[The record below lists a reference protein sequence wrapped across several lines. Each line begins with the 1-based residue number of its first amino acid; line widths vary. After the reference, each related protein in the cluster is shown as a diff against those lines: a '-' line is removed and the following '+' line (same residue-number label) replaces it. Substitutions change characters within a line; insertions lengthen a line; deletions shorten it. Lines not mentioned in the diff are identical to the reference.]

1 MRFPYELSAALMG
14 ATAAIVMVQPQ
25 IAQALTA
32 EELSQRA
39 QEITVFIRNNKSP
52 LTASGSGVIIGKSGD
67 NPQVYYVLTAYHVV
81 KNQELGKEKGY
92 TIVTPEITTPENQR
106 QASEEITLDYSTVQQ
121 LTDENGDLVDLAIL
135 QFTSDRDYREATLAN
150 YDLKSQVGSN
160 TSQLVFASGWPA
172 RREETEELKRLFTP
186 GLRVGKDLAAALA
199 NRSIQLGYEL
209 LYTSITYPGMSG
221 GPVLDANGY
230 VIAIHGQSEGD
241 GVNEVESGT
250 NDFRVRLGYSMGI
263 PIQTFLNHQTAQ
275 EIQTALRT
283 TDEAPTNTSR
293 EEVAAS
299 LVSFLPKVPEGERA
313 EDPRAWVNY
322 GNELWR
328 IGDVFKS
335 TGNKQGIELQEQAI
349 AAYNSAIAKTPSFY
363 QAWLARGNV
372 FTDLGDFKNALISYE
387 QAIDNFPYEETLK
400 SYQAATK
407 EEEKTQAKR
416 DLDLYAS
423 LWRYKGL
430 VLSKLNRHNDAVA
443 AFEKVLEVN
452 ETDFVAVDLK
462 GFALMELGDNEAAL
476 ASFDRAIE
484 LNPEY
489 IFAWVHKGDALAK
502 LDRLSA
508 AVAAYE
514 QVLKIQPNYYNATFQ
529 RADVLAEFLRQ
540 NGDTPG
546 ALAEI
551 LVINLTQ
558 PDGLQ
563 RLGLAQ
569 FGLVNRE
576 GAIATFTE
584 ATNQNPDD
592 AAAWVA
598 KGFTLIVDDRYAE
611 ARLAFEKA
619 LEINPEDRAT
629 LDALAALNQLEQL
642 DDSQSGL
649 GGVSQ

>member
-1 MRFPYELSAALMG
+1 MRFPYELSAALIG
-14 ATAAIVMVQPQ
+14 TTAAIVMFQPQ

-32 EELSQRA
+32 EELTQQA
-39 QEITVFIRNNKSP
+39 EEITVLIRNNLSP
-52 LTASGSGVIIGKSGD
+52 LTASGSGVIIGKSGA
-67 NPQVYYVLTAYHVV
+67 NPQVYYVLTAHHVV
-81 KNQELGKEKGY
+81 KNRDLGENQGY
-92 TIVTPEITTPENQR
+92 TIVTPGKEDTAN
-106 QASEEITLDYSTVQQ
+106 EEITLDYSTVQQ
-121 LTDENGDLVDLAIL
+121 LTDENGELVDLAIL
-135 QFTSDRDYREATLAN
+135 QFTSDRDYRIATLAN

-172 RREETEELKRLFTP
+172 GREEAQRLFSP

-199 NRSIQLGYEL
+199 NRSTQLGYEL

-241 GVNEVESGT
+241 RVNEVEVGT

-263 PIQTFLNHQTAQ
+263 PIQTFLSHQTAQ
-275 EIQTALRT
+275 EIETALQT
-283 TDEAPTNTSR
+283 TTEAPTNLSR
-293 EEVAAS
+293 EEVALS
-299 LVSFLPKVPEGERA
+299 LTSFQPKPPEGERA
-313 EDPRAWVNY
+313 DDPRAWVNY

-335 TGNKQGIELQEQAI
+335 TGNQEGIKYQNDAI
-349 AAYNSAIAKTPSFY
+349 AAYDTAVEKSPSFY

-387 QAIDNFPYEETLK
+387 KAIENFPYEQTQK
-400 SYQAATK
+400 TYQTATK
-407 EEEKTQAKR
+407 EEEKTQAER

-430 VLSKLNRHNDAVA
+430 VLSKLNRNDEAVG
-443 AFEKVLEVN
+443 AFDRVLEVN

-462 GFALMELGDNEAAL
+462 GFAQMELGENEAAL
-476 ASFDRAIE
+476 ASFERAIE

-502 LDRLSA
+502 LDRLPD

-514 QVLKIQPNYYNATFQ
+514 QVLKIQPNYYNAAFQ

-540 NGDTPG
+540 NGENTE
-546 ALAEI
+546 ALTEI
-551 LVINLTQ
+551 LAIDLEQ
-558 PDGLQ
+558 PDGLN

-569 FGLVNRE
+569 FGLTDRE
-576 GAIATFTE
+576 GAIATFSE
-584 ATNQNPDD
+584 ATNRNSND
-592 AAAWVA
+592 AAAWAA
-598 KGFTLIVDDRYAE
+598 KGLTLIVDNRYAE

-619 LEINPEDRAT
+619 LEINPKDAAT
-629 LDALAALNQLEQL
+629 LDALAILTQLEQL

>member
-1 MRFPYELSAALMG
+1 MRFPLELSAALIG
-14 ATAAIVMVQPQ
+14 TTAAIVMFQPQ
-25 IAQALTA
+25 VAQALTV

-39 QEITVFIRNNKSP
+39 QEITVLIRNNGS
-52 LTASGSGVIIGKSGD
+52 ASGSGSGVIIGKSGE

-81 KNQELGKEKGY
+81 KDQELGKEKGY
-92 TIVTPEITTPENQR
+92 TIVTPENNSREN
-106 QASEEITLDYSTVQQ
+106 EEVILDYSTVQQ
-121 LTDENGDLVDLAIL
+121 LTDENGELVDLAIL
-135 QFTSDRDYREATLAN
+135 QFTSDRDYRIATLAN

-172 RREETEELKRLFTP
+172 GREEVKRLFTP
-186 GLRVGKDLAAALA
+186 GFRVGKDLAAALA

-241 GVNEVESGT
+241 RVNEVEAGT

-263 PIQTFLNHQTAQ
+263 PIQTFLSHQTAQ
-275 EIQTALRT
+275 EIQAALQVT
-283 TDEAPTNTSR
+283 TEAPTNLSR
-293 EEVAAS
+293 EEVTDS
-299 LVSFLPKVPEGERA
+299 LLSLMPEIPTGERA
-313 EDPRAWVNY
+313 DDPRSWVNY

-328 IGDVFKS
+328 IGDVFKT
-335 TGNKQGIELQEQAI
+335 TGDKQGIELQKKAI
-349 AAYNSAIAKTPSFY
+349 AAYNKAVEKAPSFY

-372 FTDLGDFKNALISYE
+372 FTDLGGFEDALISYE
-387 QAIDNFPYEETLK
+387 KAIETFPYEQTQKAYEN
-400 SYQAATK
+400 ATK
-407 EEEKTQAKR
+407 EEEKIQVKR

-430 VLSKLNRHNDAVA
+430 VLSKLNRYDEAVE

-462 GFALMELGDNEAAL
+462 GFAQMELGDNEAAL
-476 ASFDRAIE
+476 ASFERAIE
-484 LNPEY
+484 LNSEY
-489 IFAWVHKGDALAK
+489 IYAWVHKGDALAK
-502 LDRLSA
+502 LDRLPA

-514 QVLKIQPNYYNATFQ
+514 QVLKIQPNYYNAAFQ

-540 NGDTPG
+540 NGETPE
-546 ALAEI
+546 ALTEI
-551 LVINLTQ
+551 LVINLEQ
-558 PDGLQ
+558 PDGLH

-569 FGLVNRE
+569 FGLVDRE
-576 GAIATFTE
+576 GAIATFGE
-584 ATNQNPDD
+584 ATNRNPDD
-592 AAAWVA
+592 AAAWAA
-598 KGFTLIVDDRYAE
+598 KGLTLIVDNRYAE
-611 ARLAFEKA
+611 ARLAFQKA
-619 LEINPEDRAT
+619 LEINPENAAT
-629 LDALAALNQLEQL
+629 LDALAILKQLEEL

>member
-14 ATAAIVMVQPQ
+14 TTAAIVMVKPQ

-32 EELSQRA
+32 EELSLRA
-39 QEITVFIRNNKSP
+39 QQITVFIRNNKSP
-52 LTASGSGVIIGKSGD
+52 LTASGSGVIVGKVGKSGD
-67 NPQVYYVLTAYHVV
+67 SPQVYYVLTAYHVV

-92 TIVTPEITTPENQR
+92 TIVTPGKEDR
-106 QASEEITLDYSTVQQ
+106 ASEEIILDYSTVQQ
-121 LTDENGDLVDLAIL
+121 LTDRNGDLVDLAIL
-135 QFTSDRDYREATLAN
+135 QFTSERDYQIATLAN

-172 RREETEELKRLFTP
+172 RSDETEELKRLLTP
-186 GLRVGKDLAAALA
+186 GLRVGKDLAAVLA

-241 GVNEVESGT
+241 GINEVEAGT

-275 EIQTALRT
+275 ELETVLQVS
-283 TDEAPTNTSR
+283 DEAPRNISR
-293 EEVAAS
+293 EEMAAS
-299 LVSFLPKVPEGERA
+299 LVSLLPQSPEGERA

-328 IGDVFKS
+328 VGDVFKA
-335 TGNKQGIELQEQAI
+335 TGNQEGIKLQNQAI
-349 AAYNSAIAKTPSFY
+349 AAYDTAIQKAPSFY

-372 FTDLGDFKNALISYE
+372 FTDLGEFKDALISYE
-387 QAIDNFPYEETLK
+387 KAIEIFPYEQTRK
-400 SYQAATK
+400 TYQYATK
-407 EEEKTQAKR
+407 EEEKTKAKR

-430 VLSKLNRHNDAVA
+430 VLSKLNRHNEAVA

-462 GFALMELGDNEAAL
+462 GFAQMELGDNEAAL
-476 ASFDRAIE
+476 TSFERAIE

-489 IFAWVHKGDALAK
+489 LFAWIHKGNALAK
-502 LDRLSA
+502 LNRLPA

-514 QVLKIQPNYYNATFQ
+514 QVLKIQPNYYNAAFQ

-540 NGDTPG
+540 NGDTPA
-546 ALAEI
+546 ALAEVLGI
-551 LVINLTQ
+551 DLTQ
-558 PDGLQ
+558 PDGLH

-584 ATNQNPDD
+584 ATNRNSDD
-592 AAAWVA
+592 AAAWAA
-598 KGFTLIVDDRYAE
+598 KGLTLIVDNRYAE

-619 LEINPEDRAT
+619 LEINPDNQAT
-629 LDALAALNQLEQL
+629 LEALAALKQLEQL

-649 GGVSQ
+649 GGVLQ